1 MPAARTI
8 WACVASCECCIRN
21 FAALI
26 LFGSLV
32 GCSSS
37 SGLPTQR
44 AYSVASIEQPQPVS
58 YYCGDLVGVAPA
70 ILPNPIEPGVGV
82 TPRLSQW
89 LLGLHGGAVGP
100 NGYVRISAG
109 FVDLVGI
116 ASAPEAPINEYTVQ
130 VHTGPIPPTA
140 VIVVQNELP
149 QLYPNDVGLAA
160 GPVVVR
166 VVGNSYRVMRRTG
179 TEQCAQTPIQMG
191 PPALASSGFAL
202 TTFIGAGGVGRIYYP
217 SGGIGSGS

>member
-1 MPAARTI
+1 MPTTRTI
-8 WACVASCECCIRN
+8 S
-21 FAALI
+21 ALI
-26 LFGSLV
+26 LIGSLV

-70 ILPNPIEPGVGV
+70 ILPNPIEPGVGI

-100 NGYVRISAG
+100 NGYVRISGG

-116 ASAPEAPINEYTVQ
+116 ASAPEAPIIEYTVQ
-130 VHTGPIPPTA
+130 VHTGPIPPAA
-140 VIVVQNELP
+140 VVVVQNELP
-149 QLYPNDVGLAA
+149 QLYPNDVGLVS

-166 VVGNSYRVMRRTG
+166 VVGNSYRVMRRTP
-179 TEQCAQTPIQMG
+179 TDQCSQTPLQFAFQG
-191 PPALASSGFAL
+191 TQAVGASGVTQTSL
-202 TTFIGAGGVGRIYYP
+202 GANGSVYRFYP
-217 SGGIGSGS
+217 SGGIGTGS